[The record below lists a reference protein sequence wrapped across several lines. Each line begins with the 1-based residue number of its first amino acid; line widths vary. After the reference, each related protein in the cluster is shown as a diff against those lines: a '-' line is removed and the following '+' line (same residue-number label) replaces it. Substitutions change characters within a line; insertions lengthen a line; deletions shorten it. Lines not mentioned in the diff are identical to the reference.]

1 MKKWAPRVLL
11 AMVLVGAS
19 AFLLKG
25 GCVDILDVVVAGFPD
40 GNGGDACDRET
51 VCRV

>member
-1 MKKWAPRVLL
+1 M
-11 AMVLVGAS
+11 GTESAS
-19 AFLLKG
+19 GYGSCVSVSVSAEG